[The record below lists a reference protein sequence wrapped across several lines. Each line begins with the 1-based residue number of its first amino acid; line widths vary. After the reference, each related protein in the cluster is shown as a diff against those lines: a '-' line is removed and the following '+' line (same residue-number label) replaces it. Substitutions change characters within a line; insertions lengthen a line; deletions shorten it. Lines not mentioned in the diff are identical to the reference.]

1 MDLHPHAPR
10 VLPAEPVTSFDAYRA
25 RGGGRGIERAVE
37 LGPEGTIE
45 EVRRSGLRG
54 RGGGGFPT
62 ARKWDGVRSQVDAG
76 RRYVVANGAEGEPG
90 TFKDRAILRADP
102 YQVVEGLIVA
112 GFAVGAAEGFI
123 CTKADY
129 GAEADGLERAARE
142 LQEAGL
148 CETCA
153 ITVVRGP
160 DAYLYGE
167 EKALL
172 EVIEGRPPLPRL
184 FPPYEHG
191 LFAGGAN
198 EGWEA
203 ARSSSSASAANPTVV
218 NNVETLA
225 HVSHI
230 LREGAE
236 WFRTYGTDESPGTTV
251 ATVVGDTA
259 RASVAEVVLG
269 APLRQVVEEVG
280 GGMVGAGGLKAV
292 LSGVA
297 NPVITGAALDA
308 PMSYEGL
315 GGAGSGMGA
324 AGFIAYADDA
334 CMVEVARQV
343 SRFLAVESCGQCLPC
358 KEGSRTITAH
368 LERLEAGAAGE
379 DDLDSL
385 ARWLRQVTD
394 GNRCYLAV
402 QEQVVVMS
410 LLQSF
415 ELEVAEHLAG
425 TCPRPRP
432 LPFPKLVDL
441 DGGAAVVDRTHV
453 RKRPDWTYAETP
465 VLLGPP

>member
-1 MDLHPHAPR
+1 MPLAVTPAR
-10 VLPAEPVTSFDAYRA
+10 VLPAEPVTSLEAYRA
-25 RGGGRGIERAVE
+25 RGGGRAIERAVE
-37 LGPEGTIE
+37 LGPEATLDVI
-45 EVRRSGLRG
+45 RRSGLRG

-62 ARKWDGVRSQVDAG
+62 ARKWEGVRSQTEG

-90 TFKDRAILRADP
+90 TFKDRAIMRADP
-102 YQVVEGLIVA
+102 YQVIEGLVVA
-112 GFAVGAAEGFI
+112 GFVIGAAEGFV

-129 GAEADGLERAARE
+129 VAEADALERAARE
-142 LQEAGL
+142 LQAAGL
-148 CETCA
+148 CEACP

-160 DAYLYGE
+160 DLYLYGE

-198 EGWEA
+198 EGWES
-203 ARSSSSASAANPTVV
+203 ARSPAPGSAANPTVV

-225 HVSHI
+225 HVSHL
-230 LREGAE
+230 LREGPE
-236 WFRTYGTDESPGTTV
+236 WFREHGTEASPGTTV
-251 ATVVGDTA
+251 VTVVGDVV
-259 RASVAEVVLG
+259 RPGVAEVGLG
-269 APLRQVVEEVG
+269 APLRQVIEEVG
-280 GGMVGAGGLKAV
+280 GGMVDAKALKAV

-297 NPVITGAALDA
+297 NPVMTGAALDA
-308 PMSYEGL
+308 PVSYEGL
-315 GGAGSGMGA
+315 KAAGGGMGS
-324 AGFIAYADDA
+324 AGFIAYAEDA
-334 CMVEVARQV
+334 CMVEVARQA

-368 LERLEAGAAGE
+368 LELLEAGTAGE
-379 DDLDSL
+379 DDLDAL

-402 QEQVVVMS
+402 QEQLVVTS
-410 LLQSF
+410 LLQAF
-415 ELEVAEHLAG
+415 GEEVAQHLAG
-425 TCPRPRP
+425 ACPRPRE

-441 DGGAAVVDRTHV
+441 VDGEVVVDRQHV
-453 RKRPDWTYAETP
+453 RKRPDWTFAETP

>member
-1 MDLHPHAPR
+1 MSVLAPEPL
-10 VLPAEPVTSFDAYRA
+10 VLPAEPVTSIEAYLA
-25 RGGGRGIERAVE
+25 RGGGRAIERAVE

-45 EVRRSGLRG
+45 EIRRSGLRG

-62 ARKWDGVRSQVDAG
+62 ARKWEGVRSQDSG

-102 YQVVEGLIVA
+102 YQVVEGLVVA

-123 CTKADY
+123 ATKADY
-129 GAEADGLERAARE
+129 AAEADALERAAAE
-142 LQEAGL
+142 LQAAGL
-148 CETCA
+148 CESCS

-160 DAYLYGE
+160 VLYQCGE

-191 LFAGGAN
+191 LFAGGVN
-198 EGWEA
+198 EGWES
-203 ARSSSSASAANPTVV
+203 ARSSSPTSAANPTVV

-225 HVSHI
+225 HVTHI
-230 LREGAE
+230 LREGADR
-236 WFRTYGTDESPGTTV
+236 FRAQGTQESPGTTV
-251 ATVVGDTA
+251 VTVVGDVVHPY
-259 RASVAEVVLG
+259 VAEVALG
-269 APLRQVVEEVG
+269 APLRAVIDELG
-280 GGMVGAGGLKAV
+280 GGIRDGRALKAV

-315 GGAGSGMGA
+315 RAAGSGMGS

-334 CMVEVARQV
+334 CMVEVARQA

-358 KEGSRTITAH
+358 KEGSRAITAH
-368 LERLEAGAAGE
+368 LERLEAGTAGE
-379 DDLDSL
+379 ADLDALS
-385 ARWLRQVTD
+385 RWLRQVTD

-402 QEQVVVMS
+402 QEQIVVTS
-410 LLQSF
+410 LLQAF
-415 ELEVAEHLAG
+415 DDEVAEHLG
-425 TCPRPRP
+425 GECPRPRE

-441 DGGAAVVDRTHV
+441 VDGEAVLDRAHI
-453 RKRPDWTYAETP
+453 RKRPDWTFAETP

>member
-1 MDLHPHAPR
+1 MSLFPAEPR
-10 VLPAEPVTSFDAYRA
+10 VLPPTPVRSFAEHRA
-25 RGGGRGIERAVE
+25 RGGGQGIERAVAI
-37 LGPEGTIE
+37 GPEATLD

-62 ARKWDGVRSQVDAG
+62 ARKWEGVRAQTEG

-102 YQVVEGLIVA
+102 YQVIEGLIIA
-112 GFAVGAAEGFI
+112 GFVVGASEGFV

-129 GAEADGLERAARE
+129 GAEADALERAARE
-142 LQEAGL
+142 MQEAGL
-148 CETCA
+148 CETCS

-160 DAYLYGE
+160 DLYLYGE

-172 EVIEGRPPLPRL
+172 EVIEGKPPLPRL

-191 LFAGGAN
+191 LFAGGVN

-203 ARSSSSASAANPTVV
+203 SRSSAPSAAANPTVV

-225 HVSHI
+225 HVSH
-230 LREGAE
+230 LVRQGAD
-236 WFRTYGTDESPGTTV
+236 WFRACGTAESPGTTV
-251 ATVVGDTA
+251 CTIVGDV
-259 RASVAEVVLG
+259 RRPGVAEVALG
-269 APLRQVVEEVG
+269 APLRALIDEVG
-280 GGMVGAGGLKAV
+280 GGLQEGNPLKAV

-297 NPVITGAALDA
+297 NPVVTGAALDA
-308 PMSYEGL
+308 PVSYEGL
-315 GGAGSGMGA
+315 RAVGSGMGS
-324 AGFIAYADDA
+324 AGFIAYGDDA

-368 LERLEAGAAGE
+368 LELLEAGTANE
-379 DDLDSL
+379 DDLNAV

-394 GNRCYLAV
+394 ASRCYLAT
-402 QEQVVVMS
+402 QEQVVVTS
-410 LLQSF
+410 LLQAF
-415 ELEVAEHLAG
+415 EDEVAEHLAG
-425 TCPRPRP
+425 GCPRPRE

-441 DGGAAVVDRTHV
+441 VDGEATLDRDHM
-453 RKRPDWTYAETP
+453 RKRPDWTFAETP